1 MNIRATSTFR
11 AGDFARTE
19 SLIVP
24 RIKAGVAG
32 ACGAVLEE
40 ASSLA
45 PRSESPSSGT
55 LATSGKAQQ
64 QWIGTRVDGS
74 VAFLAPYSAFVEFG
88 TGIRGQGTY
97 PYALPVE
104 GVPYTGGWVYDF
116 RRQNWQGHGA
126 QPYLRPALDTRH
138 DDILGAFRAQG
149 FQI

>member
-11 AGDFARTE
+11 AGDFARVE
-19 SLIVP
+19 ALIVP
-24 RIKAGVAG
+24 RIKAAVTVAC
-32 ACGAVLEE
+32 AAVLEE

-45 PRSESPSSGT
+45 PKETGELAASGQ
-55 LATSGKAQQ
+55 AQQ

-74 VAFLAPYSAFVEFG
+74 VAFLAPYAAFVEFG
-88 TGIRGQGTY
+88 TGLRGQGTY

-126 QPYLRPALDTRH
+126 QPYLRPALDTRR
-138 DDILGAFRAQG
+138 DDIIGAFRAQG
-149 FQI
+149 FQV